1 MSVESKLEE
10 VFKAYL
16 NLARAE
22 LRPQAKPQSQRPIQ
36 LLETSSMK
44 IRRLVEGIETSSDFG
59 ELVKQTLNAF
69 RDVPCGKP
77 QYTNDSSITE
87 RAKEIGHFFKRS
99 RCYTSLCSGKDIDT
113 DTTFR
118 DLITEFHKKE
128 FQVRRLIP
136 LSQVGFSEEQ
146 IQFKGFEIRFSAAEL
161 NEICQNDVMEVFYD
175 WNATDVTEI
184 EGYWFIDLVRL
195 ESSRPSWRAYPHSV
209 DDVFFIAP
217 VREEFC
223 ALPKEIA
230 SVLEPL
236 ILYDW
241 DCIDTSHSY
250 SPTRCFGLDIP
261 FVLEIADD
269 LLHPPRSIP
278 GIPAFHVGPTV
289 EKGEEVFDLDYSVF
303 FDGADLDSFHSFVT
317 HMDSIL
323 TQPKSPMSEWHFLE
337 VALLFLSAAFFSE
350 GLQQL
355 LLHITALEALF
366 GEKKER
372 EGLTNL
378 LAKRL
383 ASVLG
388 KSDQERKEIKKSFQ
402 DLYDLRSRLVHGDEK
417 LLDQKTHEK
426 QLREAR
432 NLARR
437 TLVWFL
443 NYVDHVLH
451 ETRHDSALPTRE
463 ELLSVLDLK
472 SESRERVK
480 YLLNILPPDFPHK
493 SDWLDQ

>member
-10 VFKAYL
+10 AFNAYL

-44 IRRLVEGIETSSDFG
+44 LRRLVEGIEMSPDFG
-59 ELVKQTLNAF
+59 SLVNQTL
-69 RDVPCGKP
+69 
-77 QYTNDSSITE
+77 DSFPPKETGSDSAVTD
-87 RAKEIGHFFKRS
+87 RAKGLGHFFRRS
-99 RCYTSLCSGKDIDT
+99 RCYTSLYSGKDIDT
-113 DTTFR
+113 DRTFR
-118 DLITEFHKKE
+118 DLIAELPKNE
-128 FQVRRLIP
+128 FQVRQLLP
-136 LSQVGFSEEQ
+136 LSQVGVSEER
-146 IQFKGFEIRFSAAEL
+146 IQFKGFEIRRFSAEEL
-161 NEICQNDVMEVFYD
+161 NEILQNDVMQVFYD
-175 WNATDVTEI
+175 WNTIDVTEI
-184 EGYWFIDLVRL
+184 EGYWFIDLV
-195 ESSRPSWRAYPHSV
+195 PHQ
-209 DDVFFIAP
+209 
-217 VREEFC
+217 
-223 ALPKEIA
+223 
-230 SVLEPL
+230 
-236 ILYDW
+236 
-241 DCIDTSHSY
+241 Y

-278 GIPAFHVGPTV
+278 EIPAFHVGPAV
-289 EKGEEVFDLDYSVF
+289 EKGEEAHPLDYSVF
-303 FDGADLDSFHSFVT
+303 LDGADLDLFHSFVT
-317 HMDSIL
+317 HIDSIL
-323 TQPKSPMSEWHFLE
+323 TQLKSARSEWHFLE
-337 VALLFLSAAFFSE
+337 VARLFLSAAFFSE

-366 GEKKER
+366 GEKKEK

-378 LAKRL
+378 LSKRL

-388 KSDQERKEIKKSFQ
+388 RTDQERKDIKKSFQ

-417 LLDQKTHEK
+417 LLNQKTHEK

-437 TLVWFL
+437 ALVWFL

-472 SESRERVK
+472 TESRERVK
-480 YLLNILPPDFPHK
+480 HLLKILPADFPNK
-493 SDWLDQ
+493 SDWLEQ